1 MQGPPDTSGMSED
14 EQNINFMNVWMLPSV
29 ASYVLCFGCM
39 KSVNSILLNWLVAYL
54 YEIGLKSYLS
64 SLTTAW
70 TVSSFIGTLMMG
82 YFNKTVNRM
91 GLIIPL
97 LISSLLFIML
107 ANQAKQIGVYVYFVT
122 IIIAGLCFG
131 GPYGLVGSKVA
142 LSLANEP

>member
-1 MQGPPDTSGMSED
+1 MS
-14 EQNINFMNVWMLPSV
+14 
-29 ASYVLCFGCM
+29 
-39 KSVNSILLNWLVAYL
+39 
-54 YEIGLKSYLS
+54 
-64 SLTTAW
+64 
-70 TVSSFIGTLMMG
+70 
-82 YFNKTVNRM
+82 YFNRTVNRM

>member
-1 MQGPPDTSGMSED
+1 
-14 EQNINFMNVWMLPSV
+14 
-29 ASYVLCFGCM
+29 
-39 KSVNSILLNWLVAYL
+39 
-54 YEIGLKSYLS
+54 
-64 SLTTAW
+64 
-70 TVSSFIGTLMMG
+70 
-82 YFNKTVNRM
+82 M

-107 ANQAKQIGVYVYFVT
+107 ANQAKQIGVYVYFVI